1 MSKVRVRTET
11 NRLYIDFSYRGVRC
25 REYTAL
31 EDTVSNRK
39 VLRKLLTQ
47 IEREIAQG
55 TFNYS
60 ARFPG
65 SRMADRFTEIDAATS
80 ASFNGNA
87 GDAGFDDTPRFRA
100 FAETWV
106 SEMSPTWRPS
116 YEDTVIQSINAYLLP
131 KFGNKTVASIKR
143 ADILGFRAELSKIIT
158 KNGNPLS
165 AARINKVM
173 GFLRMILNEAAD
185 RFEYNRPYTGIK
197 PLKQKKP
204 DIEPFS
210 LQEVNQ
216 IIEAAPEQYRFYFA
230 VRFWTGLRTGEVNAL
245 TWNRIDFD
253 NDMILVRETLVKGKI
268 QEGTKTYESSR
279 DVPMLEPVRQA
290 LLAQRERVPD
300 HVDWVFPA
308 LRGGPICNQ
317 NFCKRVWA
325 PLLEELGLKH
335 RRPYQTRHTAA
346 TLMLASGE
354 SPEWI
359 AHVLGHTTT
368 EMLFRTYSRFV
379 PHLTRRDG
387 SAMAKLLAGQA
398 MNFSTQPKEE
408 APIDIDSIPFD
419 YTLRSRNA

>member
-1 MSKVRVRTET
+1 MGSVRVKEQT
-11 NRLYIDFSYRGVRC
+11 NRLFLDFRFLGVRC
-25 REYTAL
+25 REFTTL
-31 EDTVSNRK
+31 EDTPANRQR
-39 VLRKLLTQ
+39 VEKLMKRVD
-47 IEREIAQG
+47 REIALG
-55 TFNYS
+55 TFNY
-60 ARFPG
+60 RETFPG
-65 SRMADRFTEIDAATS
+65 SPRADRFDEIKTAAKPGLFGQSGEID
-80 ASFNGNA
+80 
-87 GDAGFDDTPRFRA
+87 DTARFRA

-143 ADILGFRAELSKIIT
+143 ADILGFRAELSKITT

-245 TWNRIDFD
+245 TWDRIDFD

-279 DVPMLEPVRQA
+279 DIPMLEPVRQA
-290 LLAQRERVPD
+290 LLAQRERVPE

-346 TLMLASGE
+346 TLMLAAGE

-387 SAMAKLLAGQA
+387 SAMAKLLAAQS
-398 MNFSTQPKEE
+398 MNFSTQALEE
-408 APIDIDSIPFD
+408 ATVDIDSIPFD
-419 YTLRSRNA
+419 FSDRSDSE